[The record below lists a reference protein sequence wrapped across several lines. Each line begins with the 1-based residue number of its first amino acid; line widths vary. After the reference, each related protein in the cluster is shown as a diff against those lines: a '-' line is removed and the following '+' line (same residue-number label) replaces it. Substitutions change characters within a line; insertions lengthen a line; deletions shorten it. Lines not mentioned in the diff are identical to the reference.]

1 MNCKGLQILAFP
13 CNQFGGQEPGT
24 DEDILRFIRATGAL
38 FPVFSKIKVNGP
50 NASELY
56 NYLRL
61 NSELKGGKIPWNFAK
76 FVVNKD
82 ATQILYYGP
91 KVNSKEIAGKL
102 TEML

>member
-1 MNCKGLQILAFP
+1 MTSKGLQILAFP
-13 CNQFGGQEPGT
+13 CNQFGSQEPGT
-24 DEDILRFIRATGAL
+24 DEEIVKFIRDSGAL

-56 NYLRL
+56 NYLRT
-61 NSELKGGKIPWNFAK
+61 NSELKGGKIGWNFAK

-82 ATQILYYGP
+82 ATQIVYYGH
-91 KVNSKEIAGKL
+91 KVHSIDIAGKL